1 MGPRRALVAVLL
13 GSGVAAAGYRRR
25 ALTADG
31 AIAAAVVGA
40 STFGFGGAP
49 AAAAL
54 IAFFVSG
61 SALSRRRPVADE
73 VRAAKGHRRDALQV
87 AANGGVAALAAV
99 LGAAGLA
106 SAPGATLGALAAASA
121 DTWASELGVYSPTMP
136 RSIVTGRTVPPGT
149 SGGVTALGWLAAAGG
164 AGAVGLA
171 HALAMRER
179 RVIRHTFGVA
189 LASGLLGSLT
199 DSLAGATLQA
209 GYRCPSCGHVSE
221 APGEHCGTSLTL
233 VRGVGWATNDSVN
246 IICTV
251 AGGLAGA
258 LLWRRVPR
266 ASPAGAS
273 GRRGGQ
279 IPANRR
285 SGRESA

>member
-61 SALSRRRPVADE
+61 SALSRRRPFADE
-73 VRAAKGHRRDALQV
+73 VRAAKGHRRDAIQV

-106 SAPGATLGALAAASA
+106 CAPGATLGSFAAAAA
-121 DTWASELGVYSPTMP
+121 DTWASELGIYSSTRP
-136 RSIVTGRTVPPGT
+136 RSIVTGRPVPPGT

-171 HALAMRER
+171 YALARGESTNAAR
-179 RVIRHTFGVA
+179 TVGVA
-189 LASGLLGSLT
+189 LASGLVGSLA
-199 DSLAGATLQA
+199 DSVAGATLQA
-209 GYRCPSCGHVSE
+209 AYGCPRCGYLSE
-221 APGEHCGTSLTL
+221 TAGEHCGTSMPL
-233 VRGVGWATNDSVN
+233 VRGVSWVTNDTVN
-246 IICTV
+246 VVCTIS
-251 AGGLAGA
+251 GGLTGA
-258 LLWRRVPR
+258 LLWSV
-266 ASPAGAS
+266 AGAHPS
-273 GRRGGQ
+273 RRDARATLVRARG
-279 IPANRR
+279 
-285 SGRESA
+285 